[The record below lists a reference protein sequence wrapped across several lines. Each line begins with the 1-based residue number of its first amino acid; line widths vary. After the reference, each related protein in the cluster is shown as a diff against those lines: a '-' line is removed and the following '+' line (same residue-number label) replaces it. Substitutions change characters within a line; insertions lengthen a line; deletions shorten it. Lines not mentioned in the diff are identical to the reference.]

1 MKVLTLNIPDSL
13 DIDNRDLAMLVAT
26 QLYEQGKLSLGQAA
40 ELTGLTK
47 RTFAELLGSYNVSIF
62 NYPTTDLSKDV
73 ANA

>member
-13 DIDNRDLAMLVAT
+13 DIDNRDIAMLVAT
-26 QLYEQGKLSLGQAA
+26 QLYEQGKLSMGQAA
-40 ELTGLTK
+40 ELAGLTK

-62 NYPTTDLSKDV
+62 NYPATDLSKDV